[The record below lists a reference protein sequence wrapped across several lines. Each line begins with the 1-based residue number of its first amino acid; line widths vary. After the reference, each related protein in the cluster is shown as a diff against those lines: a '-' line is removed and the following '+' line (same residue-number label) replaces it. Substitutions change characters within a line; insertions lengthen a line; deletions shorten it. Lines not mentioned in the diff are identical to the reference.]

1 MDDMLAGDDYV
12 DEDEDE
18 DEDTDFEKVGL
29 KLPTH
34 THTNTKFLHHVLF
47 SSFRF
52 CFVHFHYITLRHYIL
67 IRIVYLYDL
76 CTSYDVTS

>member
-34 THTNTKFLHHVLF
+34 TIQIQNFCTMFCLVHSDFV
-47 SSFRF
+47 SFIS
-52 CFVHFHYITLRHYIL
+52 ITSPY
-67 IRIVYLYDL
+67 
-76 CTSYDVTS
+76 VTIF